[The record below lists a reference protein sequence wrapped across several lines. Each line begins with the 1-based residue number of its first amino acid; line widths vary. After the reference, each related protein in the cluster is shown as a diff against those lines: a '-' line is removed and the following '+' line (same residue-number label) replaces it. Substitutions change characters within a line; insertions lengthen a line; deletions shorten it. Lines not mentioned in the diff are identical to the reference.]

1 MLRLKRVGRKAKM
14 SLSQNGNGKIAMKA
28 SAGAHQGKKKIYKTK
43 QIEKRKLTKQNK
55 TKQNILKIKSS
66 SF

>member
-1 MLRLKRVGRKAKM
+1 M